1 MFPHLSFEYF
11 KKDLPWRN
19 IMFIKNFIKTSAV
32 TLAASMFVTSASADI
47 TQLVSFGDSLS
58 DSGNVHTATGLY
70 GPPYAGVNSDGP
82 VWTQQ
87 LATALGLPA
96 HTGSLTGGTG
106 YAWGGARIAV
116 GTESGASVPSLRQQV
131 DTYLAA
137 TGGVADPDT
146 LYTVWGGGNDAL
158 TAAATGDFSLV
169 PVAAAALSG
178 IVSDLTLAGATSVM
192 VVNLPNIGLTP
203 RQNGDP
209 VAAAQGDFISVQFN
223 NAVQQAVDGATAAL
237 TAAGV
242 DSNIVVHDAYTWTG
256 NLVNQAAS
264 LGLNAVDMCFNLAAG
279 TICSDP
285 ENHLW
290 WDEIHPTTAGFS
302 YLTAD
307 ILNTV
312 NGLDVAVPVPA
323 AAWLF
328 ISGVA
333 GLAGLRRAKK

>member
-32 TLAASMFVTSASADI
+32 TLAASMFVSSASADI
-47 TQLVSFGDSLS
+47 TKLVSFGDSLS
-58 DSGNVHTATGLY
+58 DAGNVHAATGLY
-70 GPPYAGVNSDGP
+70 SAPYAGVNSNGP

-87 LATALGLPA
+87 LATALGVAP
-96 HTGSLTGGTG
+96 HTGSLTGGDG
-106 YAWGGARIAV
+106 YAWGGARV
-116 GTESGASVPSLRQQV
+116 TYGTESGASVPSLQQQV
-131 DTYLAA
+131 DTYLAG
-137 TGGVADPDT
+137 TGGVAEADT
-146 LYTVWGGGNDAL
+146 LYTVWGGANDAL

-169 PVAAAALSG
+169 PTAAEGIGAIAAQLAAA
-178 IVSDLTLAGATSVM
+178 GAESVL
-192 VVNLPNIGLTP
+192 VINLPNIGYTP

-209 VAAAQGDFISVQFN
+209 VAAAQGDFISVQYN
-223 NAVQQAVDGATAAL
+223 NALSAYVGGAQAATGA
-237 TAAGV
+237 
-242 DSNIVVHDAYTWTG
+242 NIVLHDAYTWTG
-256 NLVNQAAS
+256 NLVGQSAS
-264 LGLNAVDMCFNLAAG
+264 LGLNAVDMCLDVAAG
-279 TICSDP
+279 TMCSDP